1 MKILKTAAVAVS
13 LFTAAACTTVEPV
26 VVKPVETNKPPP
38 PPKEKSTQELFD
50 EGLSAFDKGNLDGAK
65 ASFTKVLAKQPQ
77 LVAGQYNLGVVS
89 ERQGN
94 LVDAEKYYQE
104 AHALDPKHRPTLLN
118 LGKVYRLQDKFE
130 KAIALYEEGLKIEG
144 NEFDVGLLN
153 NLTVAYRLA
162 KKFDKAEL
170 TARRVLSRTKDN
182 ADAYKNLALI
192 YFDQGNYRL
201 AEFIS
206 ANAKK
211 LDDKDPGVY
220 NNLGLI
226 YLKLDEKR
234 LALAQFQKA
243 VTLNKD
249 FAPSLF
255 NIGAMA
261 LSYRDYVTAE
271 KSLSRTTELDPTR
284 YENFLAYAWSLDGQK
299 GKDAKKGIK
308 AGEIF
313 EKVLSLKTDQNDAV
327 CGAAWAYA
335 ADKTGWDKALG
346 FFEKCKGLTTTSAQD
361 QTLIDNKVKGIL
373 AMQKSGQKAEQPAPE
388 KPKAA
393 PTGGPSML
401 DKAEKE
407 AEKDAPPPAEGAP
420 APAPGAT
427 APAEALKTEAPKKD
441 APKEEAPK
449 AAPPPAA
456 APAAAPAADGAKAE
470 EKKP

>member
-1 MKILKTAAVAVS
+1 MKLKIAALTIVATAA
-13 LFTAAACTTVEPV
+13 
-26 VVKPVETNKPPP
+26 
-38 PPKEKSTQELFD
+38 
-50 EGLSAFDKGNLDGAK
+50 GLSACATPQVEEKKKVVVAPPPEAKVPSPKENFNRAVAAFDANNLDEAN
-65 ASFTKVLAKQPQ
+65 SLFLKVAEKVPTS
-77 LVAGQYNLGVVS
+77 LVTQYNLAVIA
-89 ERQGN
+89 ERQGR
-94 LVDAEKYYQE
+94 LTDAQVRYDA
-104 AHALDPKHRPTLLN
+104 AHKLDPGHKPTLLN
-118 LGKVYRLQDKFE
+118 LGRVYRLQDKFPE
-130 KAIALYEEGLKIEG
+130 AIALYEAALKS
-144 NEFDVGLLN
+144 NEFDVELNN

-162 KKFDKAEL
+162 KNFAKAEE

-182 ADAYKNLALI
+182 PDAYKNLALI

-220 NNLGLI
+220 NNLGLV

-243 VTLNKD
+243 VLLNKD

-271 KSLSRTTELDPTR
+271 KSLGRTTEIDPTR

-313 EKVLSLKTDQNDAV
+313 EKVLALKTDQNDAV

-335 ADKTGWDKALG
+335 SDKTGWDKALG
-346 FFEKCKGLTTTSAQD
+346 FFEKCKSLAGTSAQD

-373 AMQKSGQKAEQPAPE
+373 VMQKSGQKVEQPAPE
-388 KPKAA
+388 KAKAV

-407 AEKDAPPPAEGAP
+407 AEKEAP
-420 APAPGAT
+420 AAQ
-427 APAEALKTEAPKKD
+427 EAPKEGS
-441 APKEEAPK
+441 AAESPKP
-449 AAPPPAA
+449 
-456 APAAAPAADGAKAE
+456 E
-470 EKKP
+470 EKRP

>member
-1 MKILKTAAVAVS
+1 MKLRIAALSIVASAAGLTACVTPQAD
-13 LFTAAACTTVEPV
+13 EKKDV
-26 VVKPVETNKPPP
+26 VVAPPP
-38 PPKEKSTQELFD
+38 PPKVASPKEN
-50 EGLSAFDKGNLDGAK
+50 FDKGVAAFDANNLDEANTL
-65 ASFTKVLAKQPQ
+65 FTKVAEKVPTS
-77 LVAGQYNLGVVS
+77 LVTQYNLAVIA
-89 ERQGN
+89 ERQGR
-94 LVDAEKYYQE
+94 LTDAQVRYE
-104 AHALDPKHRPTLLN
+104 AAHKIDGKHKPTLLN
-118 LGKVYRLQDKFE
+118 LGRVYRLQDKFAE
-130 KAIALYEEGLKIEG
+130 AIALYEEALKD
-144 NEFDVGLLN
+144 NEFDVELNN

-162 KKFDKAEL
+162 KNYTKAEE

-182 ADAYKNLALI
+182 PDAYKNLALI

-427 APAEALKTEAPKKD
+427 PPPAEAPKAEAPKKD

-449 AAPPPAA
+449 AAAPPAA
-456 APAAAPAADGAKAE
+456 APAAPAADAAKPE

>member
-1 MKILKTAAVAVS
+1 MKLKVTALSIVAS
-13 LFTAAACTTVEPV
+13 AAGLSACTTTQPE
-26 VVKPVETNKPPP
+26 VKKEIVAPPP
-38 PPKEKSTQELFD
+38 VQKLPSAKENFD
-50 EGLSAFDKGNLDGAK
+50 KAVAAFDTGNLDEANALFLK
-65 ASFTKVLAKQPQ
+65 VAEKVPAS
-77 LVAGQYNLGVVS
+77 LVTQFNLGVIA
-89 ERQGN
+89 ERQGR
-94 LVDAEKYYQE
+94 LSDAQSRYE
-104 AHALDPKHRPTLLN
+104 AARKIDPKHKPTLLN
-118 LGKVYRLQDKFE
+118 LGRVYRLQDKFPE
-130 KAIALYEEGLKIEG
+130 ATALYEEALKE
-144 NEFDVGLLN
+144 NEFDVELNN

-162 KKFDKAEL
+162 KNYAKAEE

-182 ADAYKNLALI
+182 PDAYKNLALI

-206 ANAKK
+206 ANARK

-261 LSYRDYVTAE
+261 LSYRDYSTAE
-271 KSLSRTTELDPTR
+271 KSLGRTTELDPTR

-299 GKDAKKGIK
+299 GKDAKKGVK
-308 AGEIF
+308 AGEVF
-313 EKVLSLKTDQNDAV
+313 ERVLALKADQNDAV

-346 FFEKCKGLTTTSAQD
+346 FFEKCKGLSSTTPQDAQ
-361 QTLIDNKVKGIL
+361 LIDNKVKGIL
-373 AMQKSGQKAEQPAPE
+373 AMQKSGQPAAQPAPD

-401 DKAEKE
+401 DKAVNE
-407 AEKDAPPPAEGAP
+407 AEKEAPPPAETT
-420 APAPGAT
+420 PAPGA
-427 APAEALKTEAPKKD
+427 
-441 APKEEAPK
+441 EAPK
-449 AAPPPAA
+449 ADAPKPDAPKPAE
-456 APAAAPAADGAKAE
+456 APKAE

>member
-1 MKILKTAAVAVS
+1 MKLRIAALSIVAS
-13 LFTAAACTTVEPV
+13 AASFTACVTPEVAEKKDV
-26 VVKPVETNKPPP
+26 VVAPPP
-38 PPKEKSTQELFD
+38 PPKEPSPKEN
-50 EGLSAFDKGNLDGAK
+50 FDKGVAAFDANNLDEAN
-65 ASFTKVLAKQPQ
+65 ALFTKVAEKVPAS
-77 LVAGQYNLGVVS
+77 LVTQYNLAVIA
-89 ERQGN
+89 ERQGR
-94 LVDAEKYYQE
+94 LTDAQVRYE
-104 AHALDPKHRPTLLN
+104 AAHKIDGKHKPTLLN
-118 LGKVYRLQDKFE
+118 LGRVYRLQDKFAE
-130 KAIALYEEGLKIEG
+130 AITLYEEALKD
-144 NEFDVGLLN
+144 NEFDVELNN

-162 KKFDKAEL
+162 KNYAKAEE

-182 ADAYKNLALI
+182 PDAYKNLALI

-373 AMQKSGQKAEQPAPE
+373 AMQKSGQKVEQPAPE

-427 APAEALKTEAPKKD
+427 PPPAEAPKTE

-449 AAPPPAA
+449 AAAPA
-456 APAAAPAADGAKAE
+456 APATAVDAAKPE

>member
-201 AEFIS
+201 AQFIS
-206 ANAKK
+206 DNAKK
-211 LDDKDPGVY
+211 LDDKDPGLY
-220 NNLGLI
+220 NNLGMI
-226 YLKLDEKR
+226 YLKFDER
-234 LALAQFQKA
+234 RAALGQFQKS
-243 VTLNKD
+243 VQLNDK
-249 FAPSLF
+249 FAPGHV

-261 LSYRDYVTAE
+261 LSYRDYENAE
-271 KSLSRTTELDPTR
+271 KSFAKATALDPTS
-284 YENFLAYAWSLDGQK
+284 YDGFLAYAWALDGQK
-299 GKDAKKGIK
+299 GRDPKKGVL
-308 AGEIF
+308 AGAAF
-313 EKVLSLKTDQNDAV
+313 EKVLSLKADQPDAI
-327 CGAAWAYA
+327 CGAGWAYA
-335 ADKTGWDKALG
+335 VDKSGFDKAIPFL
-346 FFEKCKGLTTTSAQD
+346 EKCKTLAGTTAPEQ
-361 QTLIDNKVKGIL
+361 QLIDAKLKSIA
-373 AMQKSGQKAEQPAPE
+373 AMQKAAAAPPPAPIEKKE
-388 KPKAA
+388 KPKT
-393 PTGGPSML
+393 TGGPSML
-401 DKAEKE
+401 DKVTDDAAKNE
-407 AEKDAPPPAEGAP
+407 AANPTPPAEGAAP
-420 APAPGAT
+420 APEGGAAPAPATGGTPPAGTHAPAPG
-427 APAEALKTEAPKKD
+427 PKADGKD
-441 APKEEAPK
+441 AK
-449 AAPPPAA
+449 AADPAPA
-456 APAAAPAADGAKAE
+456 APAK
-470 EKKP
+470 